1 MRTTH
6 DYDAPGEGGGYSSAV
21 AYDEPRGVGWVV
33 FAAIVLGV
41 IGIWNV
47 FEGIAAISSAHV
59 YVGNAH
65 YVFSDLKTWGWII
78 LVLGAVQCLAAGLLL
93 TGSEFARW
101 FGIAV
106 AAVNAW
112 GQLMFVPAYPLW
124 GLSMFAVDIV
134 VIWALAV
141 YGGSRLRT

>member
-6 DYDAPGEGGGYSSAV
+6 DYDAPGEGGGYSSATGF
-21 AYDEPRGVGWVV
+21 DEPRGVGWVV
-33 FAAIVLGV
+33 FAAIALGV

-65 YVFSDLKTWGWII
+65 YVFSDLKTWGWIVLI
-78 LVLGAVQCLAAGLLL
+78 LGVVQCLAAGLLF

-112 GQLMFVPAYPLW
+112 GQLMFVPAFPLW
-124 GLSMFAVDIV
+124 GVSMFAVDIL

-141 YGGSRLRT
+141 HGGSRLRT